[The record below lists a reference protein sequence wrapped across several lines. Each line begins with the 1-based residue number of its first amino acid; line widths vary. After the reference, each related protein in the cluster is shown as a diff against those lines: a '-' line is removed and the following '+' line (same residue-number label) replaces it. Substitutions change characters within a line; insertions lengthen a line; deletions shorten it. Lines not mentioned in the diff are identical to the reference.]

1 MADDIR
7 RWSEELARDPGSLA
21 FLLLGEALRRQGDLE
36 TAQRVAV
43 HGLKRHPHHADAHDL
58 LARIYA
64 DQGQVD
70 RAAEEWEMTLRMMPE
85 HPGAL
90 KGMAFVCFQRK
101 QLEEAEDYLR
111 RAALGDAPDSGIRAA
126 MDTVRRNSTTIDAS
140 TVDAAADAEADAD
153 PQFVFARILES
164 EDRTALLL
172 DGSGLVLAGA
182 YYTPDGDDVA
192 AEVGAQLSG
201 VSEEAD
207 RATRH
212 LGIGEWTSIVFET
225 EAAVVAMAPTAEGG
239 VLVLAASRATPLGL
253 LRRLLDRCV
262 EQARRWMAWHEPGRP
277 GRARPGG
284 AR

>member
-70 RAAEEWEMTLRMMPE
+70 RAAEEWEMTLRMTPE

-90 KGMAFVCFQRK
+90 KGMAFVCFQRH
-101 QLEEAEDYLR
+101 QFEEAEDYLR

-126 MDTVRRNSTTIDAS
+126 LDTVRRNSTAIDAS
-140 TVDAAADAEADAD
+140 EVEAAVDAETDAD
-153 PQFVFARILES
+153 PQLVFARILET

-182 YYTPDGDDVA
+182 YLTPDGDDVA

-225 EAAVVAMAPTAEGG
+225 EAAVVAMAPAADGG
-239 VLVLAASRATPLGL
+239 LLVLAASRATPLGL
-253 LRRLLDRCV
+253 LRRLLDRCA
-262 EQARRWMAWHEPGRP
+262 EQARRWMAWHDAGRP
-277 GRARPGG
+277 GDG
-284 AR
+284 A